1 MAFLLINVHW
11 WRAVVNF
18 RLNVTEKAPYTLS
31 AVAFTINDKRIMK
44 RLDSKN
50 SSPHYLLYCSQ
61 FSVERSN
68 LLNNI
73 IVGK

>member
-18 RLNVTEKAPYTLS
+18 CLNVTEKAPYTLS

-44 RLDSKN
+44 RLDSKILALITSSTVP
-50 SSPHYLLYCSQ
+50 SSP
-61 FSVERSN
+61 
-68 LLNNI
+68 
-73 IVGK
+73 